1 MGPIVSERA
10 PFEKPSNDARGL
22 ARRLKETL
30 ARSVPRVSLAAPR
43 NFWQCSWPMDALR
56 VRGTGKPLV
65 GKVRISGAK
74 NAALPI
80 LCATLLSDGASRLR
94 NVPRLRDME
103 TTSALLRFL
112 GRDVTFEAPE
122 IHVAAGSDVRP
133 EAPYE
138 LVKQMRASVLVLGP
152 LVARF
157 GRAKVS
163 LPGGC
168 AIGARPIDQHL
179 KGLEAMGCSIKL
191 ERGYVIAEGP
201 GGGGRLKAAEVY
213 FDLPTVTGTE
223 NLMMAAALAK
233 GRTTLVNCAREPEI
247 EELGRI
253 LNKMGAEVDGAGTD
267 VIHIV
272 GAEPGALA
280 PFDHAII
287 PDRIEA
293 GTYMVAAAMVE
304 GGDVVLENAELSD
317 LEALSQKLRAAG
329 VSITT
334 EAQTIRVRRT
344 GPLRAVNITTAP
356 HPGFPTDMQA
366 QFLALMCLAKGES
379 VITETI
385 FENRFMHV
393 PELQRMG
400 ATIALRGNTA
410 VVQGVSKLYGA
421 SVMATDLRASASLV
435 LAGLATDEETEVRR
449 VYHLDRGYEQI
460 EDKLAGLGATVERVK
475 GAEA

>member
-1 MGPIVSERA
+1 
-10 PFEKPSNDARGL
+10 
-22 ARRLKETL
+22 
-30 ARSVPRVSLAAPR
+30 
-43 NFWQCSWPMDALR
+43 MDALR
-56 VRGTGKPLV
+56 IRGTGKPLK
-65 GKVRISGAK
+65 GNVRISGAK

-112 GRDVTFEAPE
+112 GRDVSFDAPE
-122 IHVAAGSDVRP
+122 IHVAAGSQVRP

-152 LVARF
+152 LLARF

-179 KGLEAMGCSIKL
+179 KALEAMGANIRL

-201 GGGGRLKAAEVY
+201 GGGGRLRGAEIS

-223 NLMMAAALAK
+223 NVMMAAALAK
-233 GRTTLVNCAREPEI
+233 GRTTLVNCAREPEV

-253 LNKMGAEVDGAGTD
+253 LNKMGAEVNGAGTD
-267 VIHIV
+267 VMHIV

-293 GTYMVAAAMVE
+293 GTYMVAAAMID
-304 GGDVVLENAELSD
+304 GGDVLLEGAELRD
-317 LEALSQKLRAAG
+317 MEALAIKMRAAG
-329 VSITT
+329 VEIAS
-334 EAQTIRVRRT
+334 EGQNVRVRRN
-344 GPLRAVNITTAP
+344 GPLRAANITTAP

-366 QFLALMCLAKGES
+366 QFLALMSVARGES
-379 VITETI
+379 VISETI

-400 ATIALRGNTA
+400 ASVVVRGNTA
-410 VVQGVSKLYGA
+410 VVQGVGKLYGA

-435 LAGLATDEETEVRR
+435 IAGLAADEETEIRR
-449 VYHLDRGYEQI
+449 VYHLDRGYECI
-460 EDKLAGLGATVERVK
+460 EQKLGGLGADVKRVR

>member
-1 MGPIVSERA
+1 
-10 PFEKPSNDARGL
+10 
-22 ARRLKETL
+22 
-30 ARSVPRVSLAAPR
+30 
-43 NFWQCSWPMDALR
+43 MDAIVIRGGGPLR
-56 VRGTGKPLV
+56 GS
-65 GKVRISGAK
+65 VRISGAK

-94 NVPRLRDME
+94 NVPALRDID
-103 TTSALLRFL
+103 TTAALLRFL
-112 GRDVTFEAPE
+112 GRQVVVQAPVVD
-122 IHVAAGSDVRP
+122 VAAGSSVRP

-157 GRAKVS
+157 GHAKVS

-179 KGLEAMGCSIKL
+179 KGLEAMGCTIRL
-191 ERGYVIAEGP
+191 EQGYVVAEGP
-201 GGGGRLKAAEVY
+201 GGRGRLRGGEIC
-213 FDLPTVTGTE
+213 FDIPTVTGTE

-233 GRTTLVNCAREPEI
+233 GRTPLVNCAREPEV
-247 EELGRI
+247 EELGRV

-267 VIHIV
+267 VIHIR
-272 GAEPGALA
+272 GSERGELA

-293 GTYMVAAAMVE
+293 GTYMIAAAIAE
-304 GGDVVLENAELSD
+304 GGDVIVERAELGD
-317 LEALSQKLRAAG
+317 LEALVVKLRAAG
-329 VSITT
+329 VEVAS
-334 EAQTIRVRRT
+334 EGQNVRVRRS
-344 GPLRAVNITTAP
+344 GALRAVNVTTAP

-366 QFLALMCLAKGES
+366 QFLVLMCCARGES
-379 VITETI
+379 VISETI

-400 ATIALRGNTA
+400 ASVALRSNTA
-410 VVQGVSKLYGA
+410 VVQGVGKLYGA

-435 LAGLATDEETEVRR
+435 IAGLVASEQTEVRR
-449 VYHLDRGYEQI
+449 VYHIDRGYERI
-460 EDKLAGLGATVERVK
+460 EEKLRGLGARIERVK
-475 GAEA
+475 GAES

>member
-1 MGPIVSERA
+1 
-10 PFEKPSNDARGL
+10 
-22 ARRLKETL
+22 
-30 ARSVPRVSLAAPR
+30 
-43 NFWQCSWPMDALR
+43 MDAIR
-56 VRGTGKPLV
+56 IRGGKTLS
-65 GKVRISGAK
+65 GTVRISGAK

-94 NVPRLRDME
+94 NVPALRDID
-103 TTSALLRFL
+103 TTAALLRFL
-112 GRDVTFEAPE
+112 GRGVTVAAPE
-122 IHVAAGSDVRP
+122 VRVDAGSDVRP

-152 LVARF
+152 LLARF

-168 AIGARPIDQHL
+168 AIGARPVDQHL
-179 KGLEAMGCSIKL
+179 KGLEAMGATIRI
-191 ERGYVIAEGP
+191 ERGYILAEGP
-201 GGGGRLKAAEVY
+201 DGGGRLRGAEVY

-233 GRTTLVNCAREPEI
+233 GRTTLVNCAREPEV
-247 EELGRI
+247 EELARV

-267 VIHIV
+267 VIHV
-272 GAEPGALA
+272 QGGGGRELQ

-293 GTYMVAAAMVE
+293 GTYMVAAAAT
-304 GGDVVLENAELSD
+304 GGDVRLEGAELAD
-317 LEALSQKLRAAG
+317 VEALVVKMRQAG
-329 VSITT
+329 VDVAS
-334 EAQTIRVRRT
+334 EGQGIRVRRT
-344 GPLRAVNITTAP
+344 RPLRPVNVTTAP

-366 QFLALMCLAKGES
+366 QFLVLMCLAKGES
-379 VITETI
+379 VISETI

-400 ATIALRGNTA
+400 ASVALRGNTA
-410 VVQGVSKLYGA
+410 VVQGIDRLYGA

-435 LAGLATDEETEVRR
+435 IAGVVAEDETEVRR
-449 VYHLDRGYEQI
+449 VYHLDRGYEHI
-460 EDKLAGLGATVERVK
+460 EDKLGKLGADIVRVK